1 MGRNNHITGS
11 IPVLTTNLRINYPET
26 GRFETSD
33 WLWCNGAQHPL
44 TRFESV
50 ACLGGQGSG
59 IKVQILINQQMVVKK
74 CRLINVERRDTRVH
88 TKDR

>member
-1 MGRNNHITGS
+1 
-11 IPVLTTNLRINYPET
+11 LTTNFRINYPET

-50 ACLGGQGSG
+50 DCLGGRGSG
-59 IKVQILINQQMVVKK
+59 IEVRILINQQMVVKK

>member
-26 GRFETSD
+26 ERFETLD

-44 TRFESV
+44 TRFKSV
-50 ACLGGQGSG
+50 ACLGGRGSG